1 MCQKNLEWCRKWC
14 NYRSGG
20 ESGYVPGGADGYFID
35 GSGYIGALLF
45 HRVPGVFRCGLFL
58 GEVFRN
64 VVDADAELV
73 AVNTIRTYNTIPFII
88 IISVMFIL
96 RNV

>member
-20 ESGYVPGGADGYFID
+20 ESGYVSGGADGYFID
-35 GSGYIGALLF
+35 WCCNFSTFLF

-73 AVNTIRTYNTIPFII
+73 TVC
-88 IISVMFIL
+88 IISVYDLFPLGVVVCVIL
-96 RNV
+96 IL